1 MPKRMNAHQK
11 QRRSTAK
18 REAALGRAE
27 LREVSEPRESPV
39 SPTSFPVK
47 KIDMDVRAM
56 IDKALKA
63 RAGA

>member
-1 MPKRMNAHQK
+1 MSAHQR
-11 QRRSTAK
+11 QRQSTAK

-27 LREVSEPRESPV
+27 LRETSEPREAPV

-56 IDKALKA
+56 IDAALAK
-63 RAGA
+63 RSSVNG